1 MMNDDPTQAV
11 SPLRQRMIEDMTMR
25 RLSPKTQMHY
35 IGAVKR
41 LAQFLGRSPDSVNGE
56 ELRRFQLH
64 LVQIGMS
71 PISINSTIVGI
82 RFFLEATLERP
93 ELMNKMRPVRVEQR
107 LPVILSRD
115 EVARLID
122 AAQNPKGRTILS
134 VAYGTGLRA
143 GEIVA
148 LKSTDVDSERMTLR
162 VQQGKGHKDRYA
174 VLPPLLLERLRQ
186 WWRLAKPMGLVRD
199 GGWLFPS
206 RNPIEPLCPRQ
217 LNRVIHEA
225 ARNAGIEKR
234 VSMHTLRHCFATHL
248 LEQKEDI
255 RVIQML
261 LGHKKLN
268 TTAHY
273 TQVAAEVLQQV
284 VSPIESQRTPPP
296 TQ

>member
-1 MMNDDPTQAV
+1 MSEDTTEAV
-11 SPLRQRMIEDMTMR
+11 SPLRQRMIDDMTMR
-25 RLSPKTQMHY
+25 RLSPKTQTHY
-35 IGAVKR
+35 IRAVKR
-41 LAQFLGRSPDSVNGE
+41 LARFLGRSPDTVNAE

-71 PISINSTIVGI
+71 PISINSTIVGM
-82 RFFLEATLERP
+82 RFFLET
-93 ELMNKMRPVRVEQR
+93 
-107 LPVILSRD
+107 
-115 EVARLID
+115 
-122 AAQNPKGRTILS
+122 T
-134 VAYGTGLRA
+134 
-143 GEIVA
+143 
-148 LKSTDVDSERMTLR
+148 
-162 VQQGKGHKDRYA
+162 
-174 VLPPLLLERLRQ
+174 LERLRQ

-217 LNRVIHEA
+217 LNRIIHDA

-284 VSPIESQRTPPP
+284 VSPIESQRPQPP
-296 TQ
+296 TT